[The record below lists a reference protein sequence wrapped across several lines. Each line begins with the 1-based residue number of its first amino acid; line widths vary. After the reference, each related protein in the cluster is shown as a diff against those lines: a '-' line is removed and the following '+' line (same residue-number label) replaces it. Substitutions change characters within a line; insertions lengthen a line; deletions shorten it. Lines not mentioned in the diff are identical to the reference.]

1 MYFLL
6 LLVLLWGYP
15 HWVSFGMWLII
26 MSARHCRKRVASICL
41 AIMRVWEWYHFRQ
54 TDEIGQ
60 NDSDLWQLMCNCS
73 LLNQKHSGCGWFPLT
88 VMSDRRVCNIEV
100 PSEVPALTHPCRTI
114 ARSLKCSHKPRM
126 TQMLQVPAL
135 NGSLLCF
142 HFFSSLSFVP

>member
-1 MYFLL
+1 MYLVFCCL

-15 HWVSFGMWLII
+15 NWVSFGMWLII
-26 MSARHCRKRVASICL
+26 MSGRHCRKRVASICL

-73 LLNQKHSGCGWFPLT
+73 PLNQKHTSCGWFPLT
-88 VMSDRRVCNIEV
+88 VVYV
-100 PSEVPALTHPCRTI
+100 T
-114 ARSLKCSHKPRM
+114 LKCPRRF
-126 TQMLQVPAL
+126 QLQHIPAEL
-135 NGSLLCF
+135 SLEVSNVLTNHEWRKCFRCQLLMEAFLCF